1 MESVVCCVCEKS
13 IEGDVVQLGGR
24 PYCADCHR
32 KVTSSRRSVWWAN
45 LIGLAVVVLV
55 VAVVAIAAGA
65 AKPRLEGAALVAVGV
80 ILAVVPALLWLAF
93 FYLQDVREPEPKQ
106 LVLGVFVLGALLA
119 RAVGIPLIEDVFAV
133 SEWMATGL
141 LYRILGAILVVGFTQ
156 QFLIYAAVRYSVYTT
171 PEFDER
177 VDGIVYGTA
186 AALGYATMVNIQFVV
201 ESGGVALAAG
211 VIRIAV
217 TALAL
222 ASFGGVM
229 GYFLGRCKFED
240 EPLWWMPAGLSLA
253 AVLDGLF
260 TYILGE
266 VTSTAVGLRG
276 GGYNP
281 WPGLVLGTVVAG
293 VTFGVLFFLIWR
305 LGRRAPQAVGA

>member
-1 MESVVCCVCEKS
+1 MESVVCCVCEKP
-13 IEGDVVQLGGR
+13 IEGNVVQLGDR

-32 KVTSSRRSVWWAN
+32 KVTSSRRAVWWAN

-55 VAVVAIAAGA
+55 VAVVAVATGA

-80 ILAVVPALLWLAF
+80 ILALVPALLWLAF

-119 RAVGIPLIEDVFAV
+119 RAVGIPLIEGVFSV
-133 SEWMATGL
+133 SEWLATGL

-201 ESGGVALAAG
+201 ESGGMALAAG

-240 EPLWWMPAGLSLA
+240 EPLWWMPAGLCLA

-260 TYILGE
+260 TYVLGE

-281 WPGLVLGTVVAG
+281 WAGLVLGTVVAG

-305 LGRRAPQAVGA
+305 LGRRAPQAAGA